1 MTKEYTGGCACGAV
15 TFMSK
20 SKPAPVVACH
30 CSQCR
35 RQTGLYYASCD
46 VSLDCLTIEG
56 KSSIRWYRS
65 SETAE
70 RGFCANC
77 GSALFWQR
85 KGSPEVSVMA
95 GAFNLPSG
103 LSFGYHIYCADKG
116 DFYEINDGAPQYA
129 KGV

>member
-15 TFMSK
+15 RFMSK
-20 SKPAPVVACH
+20 SKPGPVVACH

-46 VSLDCLTIEG
+46 VSLDSLTIEG

>member
-15 TFMSK
+15 TFISK
-20 SKPAPVVACH
+20 SKPGPVVACH

-46 VSLDCLTIEG
+46 VSLDRLTIEG